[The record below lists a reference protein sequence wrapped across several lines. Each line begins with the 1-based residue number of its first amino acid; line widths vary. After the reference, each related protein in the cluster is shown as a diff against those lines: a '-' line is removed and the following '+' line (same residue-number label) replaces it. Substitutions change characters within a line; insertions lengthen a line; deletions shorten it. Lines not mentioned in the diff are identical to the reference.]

1 MPPNVRSWPLASF
14 RGDSPWP
21 GRRAYPC
28 GRQRHCFGGGRCDAH
43 KRGFGDGRRGYS
55 SLFRAKK
62 AFGGID
68 ILVNNAGA
76 YEARD
81 WFETTPATWRLFFE
95 TDVLSA
101 VRLVLAVAPD
111 WPSTALPLAEIA
123 PFISE
128 TRMPQL
134 KQ

>member
-1 MPPNVRSWPLASF
+1 MSVPGPSRHFAAIVHGRDVARTHAVVGGIVSAGGDAMAVNGDLAT
-14 RGDSPWP
+14 
-21 GRRAYPC
+21 
-28 GRQRHCFGGGRCDAH
+28 DA
-43 KRGFGDGRRGYS
+43 GATAVYS
-55 SLFRAKK
+55 ETKK